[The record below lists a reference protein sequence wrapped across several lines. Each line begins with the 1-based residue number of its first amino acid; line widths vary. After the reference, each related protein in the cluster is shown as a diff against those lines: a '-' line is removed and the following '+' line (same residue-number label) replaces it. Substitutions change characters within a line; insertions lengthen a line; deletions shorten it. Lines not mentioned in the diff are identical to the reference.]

1 MLLFKYDL
9 IEILIIALDVNMI
22 DPTAYLELPELLAVH
37 SN

>member
-1 MLLFKYDL
+1 LLFKYYL

-22 DPTAYLELPELLAVH
+22 DPTAYLELTELLEVH